1 MQGTEDIYKVSLK
14 PLIPLLINQGIVT
27 CFAYGQTGSGK
38 TFTMNALQELVV
50 TEMFQQINK
59 KFSVTVSFFEIYGSK
74 CLDLL
79 NNKQALD
86 IL

>member
-1 MQGTEDIYKVSLK
+1 MF
-14 PLIPLLINQGIVT
+14 LLI
-27 CFAYGQTGSGK
+27 A
-38 TFTMNALQELVV
+38 
-50 TEMFQQINK
+50 K
-59 KFSVTVSFFEIYGSK
+59 KYTVTVSFFEIYGSK